1 MSQMGQSLPKWA
13 LHATSAYP
21 PTAAVQRTFRHF
33 GYVPN
38 SDIGAL
44 MLFALTRLMQLR
56 LTGRNALST
65 KISDVRK

>member
-1 MSQMGQSLPKWA
+1 MSALPSEA
-13 LHATSAYP
+13 DLRAGFQD
-21 PTAAVQRTFRHF
+21 VCF
-33 GYVPN
+33 VPN